1 MVSKITRIFQ
11 KKFKKKIFISITN
24 GNPFIVL
31 ICGYCMLGLNFQLL
45 LVFPIIG
52 NTYMLFTQYVLILGT
67 PNHYKEGVQT

>member
-11 KKFKKKIFISITN
+11 KTIQKKSFISITN
-24 GNPFIVL
+24 GNPFIVF

-52 NTYMLFTQYVLILGT
+52 STYMLLTQYVLILGT
-67 PNHYKEGVQT
+67 LNHYKEGVQT